1 MIENQAF
8 KTSKV
13 VPFDIYDTRIQTRTV
28 LALLV
33 FFRKR
38 DVSSSP
44 LRISLTAQACIDHP
58 SQRIFAPGC
67 VKRKLRGVLIRR
79 LVTAMV
85 ISVPARILIFQH
97 RGPLDESRDS
107 EGVLTMMQLYQWRA
121 RGSVYLTSFCNDEWW
136 SLGSS

>member
-44 LRISLTAQACIDHP
+44 CIDHP